1 MMKKRV
7 VDLSYAELEQF
18 ADQAWTAAARDA
30 LAQGHSIVGSKDGRL
45 LRYDADGRIEDIGAA
60 SGSRTPS
67 AEISTT
73 GTRAH
78 VGDKADSGTRDL
90 DPSVVGK
97 PRAT

>member
-1 MMKKRV
+1 MKKRV

-30 LAQGHSIVGSKDGRL
+30 LAQGLSIVGSKDGRL
-45 LRYDADGRIEDIGAA
+45 LRYNADGRIEDIGAA
-60 SGSRTPS
+60 SGSPTPS
-67 AEISTT
+67 VEISTT
-73 GTRAH
+73 GTRAQA
-78 VGDKADSGTRDL
+78 GDMADSGARNL